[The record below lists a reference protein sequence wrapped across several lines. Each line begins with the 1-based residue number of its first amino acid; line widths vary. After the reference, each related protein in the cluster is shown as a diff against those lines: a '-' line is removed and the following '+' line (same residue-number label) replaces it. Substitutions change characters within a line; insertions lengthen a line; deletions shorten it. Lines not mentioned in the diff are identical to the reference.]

1 MTSLIGQKSKIVFV
15 GGVVLA
21 VSLLSNAA
29 SGQEALVPGI
39 AFELGGG
46 GFLAPTYEGS
56 RNYKVS
62 AFPIVR
68 FGYLALDN
76 GFMLGG
82 GDGQGLSVRPSFRYL
97 GARDVAANPELAG
110 LSDTNAA
117 FELGGG
123 LKYASGPY
131 ALFAD
136 VRYGATGHNGFVG
149 EFGADYVLRPED
161 NTTISVG
168 PRVSWASGKYM
179 DAYFSVSAQEAAA
192 SSFGSFNADAGIK
205 SVGIE
210 AAVRHDFN
218 QNWAVEAG
226 VGYDRLTGDAS
237 KSPIVS
243 AGSKDQYSGTIGIVR
258 KFNIGF

>member
-1 MTSLIGQKSKIVFV
+1 MTRHTLKTAYV

-21 VSLLSNAA
+21 ASFLSSAA
-29 SGQEALVPGI
+29 AGQEALAPGL

-46 GFLAPTYEGS
+46 GLLAPVYEGS
-56 RNYKVS
+56 KDYVVT
-62 AFPIVR
+62 AFPTIR
-68 FGYLALDN
+68 FGYLALEN
-76 GFMLGG
+76 GFTLGG
-82 GDGQGLSVRPSFRYL
+82 GDGQGLSYRPSFRYL
-97 GARDVAANPELAG
+97 GARNVADNPELAG
-110 LSDTNAA
+110 LSDTEAA
-117 FELGGG
+117 LELGGG

-131 ALFAD
+131 SLFAD

-161 NTTISVG
+161 TTTISVG

-179 DAYFSVSAQEAAA
+179 DAYFSVSAAEAAA
-192 SSFGSFNADAGIK
+192 SSFGMFDAGAGIK

-210 AAVRHDFN
+210 AAVRHDFD

-226 VGYDRLTGDAS
+226 VGYDRLTGDAAS
-237 KSPIVS
+237 SPIVNV
-243 AGSKDQYSGTIGIVR
+243 GSKDQFSGKIGIVR

>member
-1 MTSLIGQKSKIVFV
+1 MTGHMLKSAYV
-15 GGVVLA
+15 GGIVLA
-21 VSLLSNAA
+21 ASLLSSAA
-29 SGQEALVPGI
+29 AAQEALAPGL

-46 GFLAPTYEGS
+46 GLLAPAYEGS
-56 RNYKVS
+56 KDSVVS
-62 AFPIVR
+62 AFPTIR
-68 FGYLALDN
+68 FGYLALEN
-76 GFMLGG
+76 GFTLGG

-97 GARDVAANPELAG
+97 GNREVADYPELAG
-110 LSDTNAA
+110 LSDTGAA
-117 FELGGG
+117 LELGGG

-161 NTTISVG
+161 TTTISVG

-179 DAYFSVSAQEAAA
+179 DAYFSVSAAEAAA
-192 SSFGSFNADAGIK
+192 SSFGTFDAGAGIK

-210 AAVRHDFN
+210 AAVRHDFD

-226 VGYDRLTGDAS
+226 VGYDRLTGDAAN
-237 KSPIVS
+237 SPIVN
-243 AGSKDQYSGTIGIVR
+243 AGSKDQFSGKIGIVR